1 MGIFLEMIN
10 SQVLHPSS
18 KRDIN
23 IQYTCSVGVCFIH
36 SLTHRLMSVNDISAA
51 VITWKQALFQLSLCL
66 PKEAGIMK
74 LAERERAPSQLL

>member
-1 MGIFLEMIN
+1 MNN

-36 SLTHRLMSVNDISAA
+36 SLTYRVMSFNDISAA
-51 VITWKQALFQLSLCL
+51 VITWEQALFQLSLCL
-66 PKEAGIMK
+66 TKEAGIMK
-74 LAERERAPSQLL
+74 IIELERELAPSQLP